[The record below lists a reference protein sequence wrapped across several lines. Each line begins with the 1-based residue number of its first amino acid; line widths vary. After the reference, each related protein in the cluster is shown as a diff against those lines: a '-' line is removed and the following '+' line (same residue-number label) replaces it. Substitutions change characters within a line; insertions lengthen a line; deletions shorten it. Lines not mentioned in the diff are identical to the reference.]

1 MFYGIFYGYAPVF
14 YGRVVDFLDFDFFHF
29 SMFGKTFDRWPI
41 FNIADAAVTI
51 GVIILLFFYRQN
63 QKEEDEVITDDNI
76 TVENTEVPETDNSEN
91 EQESDGE
98 TDKGKEISL

>member
-1 MFYGIFYGYAPVF
+1 
-14 YGRVVDFLDFDFFHF
+14 VDFLDFDFFHF

-51 GVIILLFFYRQN
+51 GVIILIFFYRQN
-63 QKEEDEVITDDNI
+63 QKDEVITDDNI
-76 TVENTEVPETDNSEN
+76 TVENTEVLETANSEN